1 MGTEGQSPPFS
12 PDSRL
17 SQPLGTTLGHPV
29 SRYGVLRSSRSP
41 AADVDGGSQLGVRLR
56 FPQDLVGDGGG
67 VALPEEQ
74 KAQQVHDRVA
84 LRPPEVAVRRL
95 VGRVAQVE
103 QQRGDG
109 VGHHRAL
116 GTQDLV
122 AADLHALHLQH
133 VLELRGIFYLYLE
146 EEDRLACRDVVVLAL
161 LLLLAG
167 VLLLGA
173 VAAAVGDDV
182 DVALVR
188 RPVYKA
194 LGRLVYLYA
203 FLAQLERA
211 VDP

>member
-56 FPQDLVGDGGG
+56 FPQDLVRDGGG

-146 EEDRLACRDVVVLAL
+146 EEDRLACREVVVLAL
-161 LLLLAG
+161 PEPVAETSGRTRQFAHRCCSCDWLA
-167 VLLLGA
+167 LDYPEPTLSERF
-173 VAAAVGDDV
+173 GDQYGN
-182 DVALVR
+182 L
-188 RPVYKA
+188 
-194 LGRLVYLYA
+194 
-203 FLAQLERA
+203 
-211 VDP
+211 